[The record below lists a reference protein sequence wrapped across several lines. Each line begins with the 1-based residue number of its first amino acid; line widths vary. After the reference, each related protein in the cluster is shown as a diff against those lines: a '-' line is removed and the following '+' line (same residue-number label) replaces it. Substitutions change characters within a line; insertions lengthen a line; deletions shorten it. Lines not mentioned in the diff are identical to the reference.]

1 MNNVLVTVIHGGG
14 ILLLF
19 MAVPIVIGVA
29 VYKDAKARGMEPWLW
44 ALVSALVP
52 YCIGLIV
59 YLVMRTSHKNLQCVA
74 CGAKAEPAYSLCP
87 QCGSPLKYKCD
98 ACGLPV
104 ETDWALC
111 ANCGAALPQDRLP
124 LTRPGGAKTG
134 KALWIA
140 LGVLA
145 ALLLLAVAAVLV
157 GGAVASTVVQTLH

>member
-52 YCIGLIV
+52 YCIGLII
-59 YLVMRTSHKNLQCVA
+59 YLVMRTSHKNLQCAA
-74 CGAKAEPAYSLCP
+74 CGA
-87 QCGSPLKYKCD
+87 KYKCD